1 MTLQRSRLTT
11 LLASDKG
18 HSYIETCLLSVGC
31 SEDFAI
37 TNVVTAG
44 PKQEATAK
52 IIDLQN
58 YVSKQLTK

>member
-1 MTLQRSRLTT
+1 MTFQKSRLTT

-18 HSYIETCLLSVGC
+18 HSYIETYLLSVGS
-31 SEDFAI
+31 SEDSVT
-37 TNVVTAG
+37 TNVPTVG
-44 PKQEATAK
+44 PTQEATAK

>member
-31 SEDFAI
+31 SADSVT
-37 TNVVTAG
+37 TNAATVG
-44 PKQEATAK
+44 PTQEVIVK
-52 IIDLQN
+52 IIDLQS